1 MWGDKGTEGKTNNR
15 REDRDETQ
23 QSQCLDTKQ
32 RKRER
37 GRGVGRKKKKKKKTK
52 RQKYQCRTET
62 DENKRGIDVQHAR
75 IKNTKLC
82 GERYIAENK
91 RGDVRNKMRGKQQKE
106 ELIFWGVYR
115 LARLVTFAAMFRT
128 DSRFVDHLV
137 V

>member
-1 MWGDKGTEGKTNNR
+1 M
-15 REDRDETQ
+15 
-23 QSQCLDTKQ
+23 
-32 RKRER
+32 
-37 GRGVGRKKKKKKKTK
+37 GRKKKKKKTK

-106 ELIFWGVYR
+106 ELIFLGGVSLGAVGY
-115 LARLVTFAAMFRT
+115 FRG
-128 DSRFVDHLV
+128 DVSNR
-137 V
+137 